1 MLSEAT
7 QKNHEIDFTTIPIL
21 QMEKKPGF
29 RKELTG
35 QAAGKWQNLDLNLG
49 DFSWLYS
56 SVIFTLSTVICVT
69 SDIPLPFPKIK

>member
-21 QMEKKPGF
+21 QMEKPPGF

-49 DFSWLYS
+49 DIFLVVFFCDIHTFYS
-56 SVIFTLSTVICVT
+56 DMCYF
-69 SDIPLPFPKIK
+69 

>member
-21 QMEKKPGF
+21 QMEKPGF

-35 QAAGKWQNLDLNLG
+35 QAARKWQNLDLNLG
-49 DFSWLYS
+49 DIFLVVFFCDIRTFYS
-56 SVIFTLSTVICVT
+56 DMCYF
-69 SDIPLPFPKIK
+69 